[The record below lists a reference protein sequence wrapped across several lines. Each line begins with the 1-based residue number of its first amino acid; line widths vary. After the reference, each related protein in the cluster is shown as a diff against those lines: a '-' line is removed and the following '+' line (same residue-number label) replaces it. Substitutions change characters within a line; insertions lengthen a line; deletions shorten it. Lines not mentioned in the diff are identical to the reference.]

1 MKVIFELSKEYNLL
15 PADEVIYSIKG
26 EEENMIIGLS
36 TAFFSF
42 L

>member
-26 EEENMIIGLS
+26 EE
-36 TAFFSF
+36 
-42 L
+42 